1 MVPGAKARP
10 VQEFLNIV
18 LYRPLAHLVVRLL
31 LPTPV
36 RPHHLLL
43 FHTLLVLMAAGLILL
58 RADLLAALLLQVKTV
73 LDNADGQL
81 ARLRGEATEL
91 GRYLD
96 TELDLLGN
104 LFLFLALGGRTGEW
118 GEALLAF
125 LVFTLVQSYD
135 FNLERLYRLYR
146 GLPLPEEAK
155 DPPSPLLALL
165 RGLYRLLF
173 LPQDRAIAALEGFL
187 LQRLRLDPRR
197 FFDEAALA
205 GVVNLGLTT
214 QLFFMGLFL
223 AFHQPGAY
231 LTFVLLQAL
240 YLGAWYLWRIFRSIP
255 SPRWGP

>member
-10 VQEFLNIV
+10 VQEFLNV
-18 LYRPLAHLVVRLL
+18 LLFRPLAHLVVRLL
-31 LPTPV
+31 LPTPIK
-36 RPHHLLL
+36 PHHLVF
-43 FHTLLVLMAAGLILL
+43 FHTLLVLLSAALILWGQ
-58 RADLLAALLLQVKTV
+58 DLLAALLLQAKTI

-96 TELDLLGN
+96 TELDFLGN
-104 LFLFLALGGRTGEW
+104 LFLFLALGARTEAW
-118 GEALLAF
+118 GMALLAF

-135 FNLERLYRLYR
+135 FNLERLYRLHR

-155 DPPSPLLALL
+155 DSPSPLLALL
-165 RGLYRLLF
+165 RGVYRLLF
-173 LPQDRAIAALEGFL
+173 LPQDRAISLLEGL
-187 LQRLRLDPRR
+187 LLKGLRLDPRR

-214 QLFFMGLFL
+214 QLFFLGVFL
-223 AFHQPGAY
+223 LFHQPRAY

-240 YLGAWYLWRIFRSIP
+240 YLGAWYVWRVLRSIP
-255 SPRWGP
+255 SPRWEP